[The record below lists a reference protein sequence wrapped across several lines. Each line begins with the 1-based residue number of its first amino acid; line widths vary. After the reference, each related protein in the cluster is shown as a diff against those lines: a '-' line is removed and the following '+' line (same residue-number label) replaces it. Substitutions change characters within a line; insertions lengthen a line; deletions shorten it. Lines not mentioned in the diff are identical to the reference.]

1 MNIRVNR
8 KSYTTLSN
16 YPITDRNLSALSL
29 GIFCYIMSKPDGWN
43 AHKKE
48 ILKRFSEASIDTK
61 KNAIDNAFKELVA
74 SGYVEIKAIKVK
86 SENGKYI
93 FKGKE
98 YVFNEEPVNKF
109 ENLPKTEDIGTSEI
123 SDFGNIGESEILPY
137 KVSTDFKIN
146 TEEDLQTTD
155 LKEKKEISVSEYEIE
170 SVKYYFETNQILEL
184 LTEKTG
190 AKYKIP
196 KTKSLLL
203 RYGVYKL
210 IKERFEDG
218 AILEDFV
225 NIIEYKYN
233 EWINTKFISYL
244 VPDTLF
250 RKSNFEKYLTQ
261 IQIKPISNNTNNL
274 IDDNGNYAKTDEGR
288 KLFHANVAKGAAD
301 AIRAIRNGE
310 RDDFWLRISNAK
322 PE

>member
-1 MNIRVNR
+1 MKESSNGGMKISSTPYEENF
-8 KSYTTLSN
+8 YT
-16 YPITDRNLSALSL
+16 
-29 GIFCYIMSKPDGWN
+29 
-43 AHKKE
+43 
-48 ILKRFSEASIDTK
+48 
-61 KNAIDNAFKELVA
+61 
-74 SGYVEIKAIKVK
+74 
-86 SENGKYI
+86 
-93 FKGKE
+93 KE
-98 YVFNEEPVNKF
+98 YYKEDNTSMNNTSNNK
-109 ENLPKTEDIGTSEI
+109 
-123 SDFGNIGESEILPY
+123 ES
-137 KVSTDFKIN
+137 V
-146 TEEDLQTTD
+146 
-155 LKEKKEISVSEYEIE
+155 SVSESEIE

>member
-1 MNIRVNR
+1 MEESPNYYGILPASVRYCKKLNPHA
-8 KSYTTLSN
+8 KILYTE
-16 YPITDRNLSALSL
+16 LSALTNKN
-29 GIFCYIMSKPDGWN
+29 GYCHATN
-43 AHKKE
+43 AYFAKLYE
-48 ILKRFSEASIDTK
+48 VSERAITK
-61 KNAIDNAFKELVA
+61 WFKELSEFGFIEIQIIRNQ
-74 SGYVEIKAIKVK
+74 SGTFRRIVLSGVNSRSIGGMNSGSTPPEQPFYT
-86 SENGKYI
+86 
-93 FKGKE
+93 KE
-98 YVFNEEPVNKF
+98 YYEEEYTSMNNTSNNK
-109 ENLPKTEDIGTSEI
+109 
-123 SDFGNIGESEILPY
+123 ES
-137 KVSTDFKIN
+137 V
-146 TEEDLQTTD
+146 
-155 LKEKKEISVSEYEIE
+155 SVSESEIE

>member
-16 YPITDRNLSALSL
+16 YPITDKNLSALSL

-48 ILKRFSEASIDTK
+48 ILKRFESASIETT
-61 KNAIDNAFKELVA
+61 KNAIDKAFKELVSA
-74 SGYVEIKAIKVK
+74 GYVEIKPIITK
-86 SENGKYI
+86 SENGKFV

-98 YVFNEEPVNKF
+98 YVFNEEPKNKV
-109 ENLPKTEDIGTSEI
+109 EHLPNTEDIRTSEK
-123 SDFGNIGESEILPY
+123 SDFGNYGSSEKVPY
-137 KVSTDFKIN
+137 IIN
-146 TEEDLQTTD
+146 TDLLVNTKEDILNTD
-155 LKEKKEISVSEYEIE
+155 LKVNKKELSSDSEIE
-170 SVKYYFETNQILEL
+170 SVKYYFETNQIIEL

-225 NIIEYKYN
+225 NVIEYKYN

>member
-1 MNIRVNR
+1 MNILQLLSSNSYLTVNKVLAKKVGLEASVLFADLAGSQLYWNTQEKTDSQGWFFR
-8 KSYTTLSN
+8 TQKDIEEQTTLS
-16 YPITDRNLSALSL
+16 PKVQSRCI
-29 GIFCYIMSKPDGWN
+29 K
-43 AHKKE
+43 
-48 ILKRFSEASIDTK
+48 ILIEHGLVQTK
-61 KNAIDNAFKELVA
+61 L
-74 SGYVEIKAIKVK
+74 
-86 SENGKYI
+86 
-93 FKGKE
+93 KG
-98 YVFNEEPVNKF
+98 
-109 ENLPKTEDIGTSEI
+109 LPAVTHYL
-123 SDFGNIGESEILPY
+123 IGELEVTKLINMFSLKVESSLAERE
-137 KVSTDFKIN
+137 KLVSTKGSTIKNIN
-146 TEEDLQTTD
+146 NKNINNENIKNEIEESV
-155 LKEKKEISVSEYEIE
+155 SVSESEIE

-274 IDDNGNYAKTDEGR
+274 IDDKGNYQKSDAGR
-288 KLFHANVAKGAAD
+288 KQFITDVTEGAVE
-301 AIRAIRNGE
+301 AIRELRNRE
-310 RDDFWLRISNAK
+310 RDDYWVR
-322 PE
+322 

>member
-1 MNIRVNR
+1 MEESPNYYGILPASVRYCKGLTPNA
-8 KSYTTLSN
+8 KILYTELTALTNKNGYCHASN
-16 YPITDRNLSALSL
+16 NYFAELYNVSDR
-29 GIFCYIMSKPDGWN
+29 
-43 AHKKE
+43 
-48 ILKRFSEASIDTK
+48 SISQW
-61 KNAIDNAFKELVA
+61 FKELSKFGFIEIQIVKNN
-74 SGYVEIKAIKVK
+74 SGTFRKIFLSGMKESSNGGMKISSTPYE
-86 SENGKYI
+86 ENFYT
-93 FKGKE
+93 KE
-98 YVFNEEPVNKF
+98 YYKDNNTSMNNTSNNK
-109 ENLPKTEDIGTSEI
+109 
-123 SDFGNIGESEILPY
+123 ES
-137 KVSTDFKIN
+137 V
-146 TEEDLQTTD
+146 
-155 LKEKKEISVSEYEIE
+155 SVSESEIE

-225 NIIEYKYN
+225 NVIEYKYN
-233 EWINTKFISYL
+233 EWVNTKFISYL

>member
-1 MNIRVNR
+1 MNILQLLSSNSYLTVNKVLAKKVGLEASVLFADLAGSQLYWDSQNKTDNEGWFFR
-8 KSYTTLSN
+8 TQKDIEEQTTLS
-16 YPITDRNLSALSL
+16 PKVQTKCI
-29 GIFCYIMSKPDGWN
+29 K
-43 AHKKE
+43 
-48 ILKRFSEASIDTK
+48 ILIVNGLVQTK
-61 KNAIDNAFKELVA
+61 L
-74 SGYVEIKAIKVK
+74 
-86 SENGKYI
+86 
-93 FKGKE
+93 KG
-98 YVFNEEPVNKF
+98 
-109 ENLPKTEDIGTSEI
+109 LPAVTHYL
-123 SDFGNIGESEILPY
+123 IGELEVTNLLNLFSQKGESSLA
-137 KVSTDFKIN
+137 KREKLVSTKGSTIKNIN
-146 TEEDLQTTD
+146 NKNINNENIIIEE
-155 LKEKKEISVSEYEIE
+155 ESVISSDSEIE
-170 SVKYYFETNQILEL
+170 SVKYYFETNQIIEL

-225 NIIEYKYN
+225 NVIEYKYN

>member
-1 MNIRVNR
+1 MEESPNYYGILPASVRYCKDLNPHA
-8 KSYTTLSN
+8 KILYTE
-16 YPITDRNLSALSL
+16 LSALTNKN
-29 GIFCYIMSKPDGWN
+29 GYCHATN
-43 AHKKE
+43 AYFAN
-48 ILKRFSEASIDTK
+48 LYQVSERAITK
-61 KNAIDNAFKELVA
+61 WFKELSEYGFIEIQIIRNQ
-74 SGYVEIKAIKVK
+74 SGTFRRIVLSGVNSRSIGGMN
-86 SENGKYI
+86 NGSTPPEQPFYT
-93 FKGKE
+93 KE
-98 YVFNEEPVNKF
+98 YYKEEYTSNNITSNNK
-109 ENLPKTEDIGTSEI
+109 ESVISSE
-123 SDFGNIGESEILPY
+123 S
-137 KVSTDFKIN
+137 
-146 TEEDLQTTD
+146 
-155 LKEKKEISVSEYEIE
+155 EIE

-225 NIIEYKYN
+225 NVIEYKYN

>member
-1 MNIRVNR
+1 MEETPNYYGILPASVRYCKDLNPHA
-8 KSYTTLSN
+8 KILYTE
-16 YPITDRNLSALSL
+16 LSALTNKN
-29 GIFCYIMSKPDGWN
+29 GYCHATN
-43 AHKKE
+43 AYFAKLYE
-48 ILKRFSEASIDTK
+48 VSERAITK
-61 KNAIDNAFKELVA
+61 WFKELSEFGFIEIQIIRNQ
-74 SGYVEIKAIKVK
+74 SGTFRRIVLAGVNSGSSGGMNDCSSPPEQPFYT
-86 SENGKYI
+86 
-93 FKGKE
+93 KE
-98 YVFNEEPVNKF
+98 YYKEEYTSMNNTSNNK
-109 ENLPKTEDIGTSEI
+109 
-123 SDFGNIGESEILPY
+123 ES
-137 KVSTDFKIN
+137 V
-146 TEEDLQTTD
+146 
-155 LKEKKEISVSEYEIE
+155 SVSESEIE

-225 NIIEYKYN
+225 NIIDYKYN

-261 IQIKPISNNTNNL
+261 IQIKPITNNTNNL
-274 IDDNGNYAKTDEGR
+274 IDDKGNYQKSDAGR
-288 KLFHANVAKGAAD
+288 KQFITDVTEGAVE
-301 AIRAIRNGE
+301 AIRELRNRE
-310 RDDFWLRISNAK
+310 RDDYWVR
-322 PE
+322 

>member
-1 MNIRVNR
+1 M
-8 KSYTTLSN
+8 
-16 YPITDRNLSALSL
+16 
-29 GIFCYIMSKPDGWN
+29 
-43 AHKKE
+43 
-48 ILKRFSEASIDTK
+48 
-61 KNAIDNAFKELVA
+61 VA

-137 KVSTDFKIN
+137 KVSTDFKVN
-146 TEEDLQTTD
+146 TEKNLTTTD
-155 LKEKKEISVSEYEIE
+155 LKENKEILSSESDVE
-170 SVKYYFETNQILEL
+170 SVKYYFEMNQILEL

-203 RYGVYKL
+203 RYGVYKV
-210 IKERFEDG
+210 IKARFDDG

-225 NIIEYKYN
+225 NIIEHKN
-233 EWINTKFISYL
+233 KEWANTKFFQYM

-250 RKSNFEKYLTQ
+250 NKTNFEKYLTQ
-261 IQIKPISNNTNNL
+261 IQIKPNSNNTNNL
-274 IDDNGNYAKTDEGR
+274 IDENGNYAKSDAGR
-288 KLFHANVAKGAAD
+288 KQFITDVTEGAIE
-301 AIRAIRNGE
+301 AIRELRNRE
-310 RDDFWLRISNAK
+310 RDDYWIR
-322 PE
+322 